1 MELLISEILWIV
13 LSAFIVVG
21 VTVLVLYRKLLP
33 SLLLSRVKQKKR
45 RLHLPDFS
53 TVVTVFVFLLIVLV
67 LLTALQMSY
76 ERSYTVG
83 WYVPT
88 DFFLFKRRLYS
99 FDTLASLLIIN
110 FLEAG
115 LFYVY
120 DCILYKSF
128 KRVGFSFLPLSL
140 FTLFAYLI
148 FQQMNEIY
156 MYLYVIM
163 IILLLLA
170 NMIVPLLKIVTVKRS
185 KWETV
190 FLLFRGVW
198 RTAAMFM
205 LAYFAESI
213 FNMIDDQL
221 LLYMSYFAVVYM
233 IALIFSL
240 TDAVV
245 KTLKFFSE
253 FASAERTIKRLN
265 DVQEDRVGLE
275 AVFELDEE
283 ERMERAALDESII
296 ALKDYPPRFFIL
308 YDWILA
314 WRFPKTFE
322 LWKNH

>member
-33 SLLLSRVKQKKR
+33 SILLSRVKQNKR

-67 LLTALQMSY
+67 LLTAFQMSY
-76 ERSYTVG
+76 EQSYTVG

-99 FDTLASLLIIN
+99 VDTLASLLIIN
-110 FLEAG
+110 FLEVG
-115 LFYVY
+115 LFYIY
-120 DCILYKSF
+120 DCITYKTF
-128 KRVGFSFLPLSL
+128 KRVGFSFLPFSL
-140 FTLFAYLI
+140 ITIFFYLLIEIFEDLGLELQICLIVLF
-148 FQQMNEIY
+148 
-156 MYLYVIM
+156 
-163 IILLLLA
+163 LLA

-198 RTAAMFM
+198 RTAVIIL
-205 LAYFAESI
+205 LAVYLDPIIMGLKKLMTILNYFGVI
-213 FNMIDDQL
+213 
-221 LLYMSYFAVVYM
+221 YMV
-233 IALIFSL
+233 ALIFFL

-283 ERMERAALDESII
+283 EMMERAALDESII

-314 WRFPKTFE
+314 WRFPKTFA
-322 LWKNH
+322 LWRKH

>member
-1 MELLISEILWIV
+1 MELWVSELLWIITSV
-13 LSAFIVVG
+13 FLVVG

-33 SLLLSRVKQKKR
+33 SILLSRVKQNKR

-67 LLTALQMSY
+67 LLTALQISY
-76 ERSYTVG
+76 EQSKTVG

-88 DFFLFKRRLYS
+88 DFFLFNPTLYIS
-99 FDTLASLLIIN
+99 DAIGALVLTN

-140 FTLFAYLI
+140 FTLCAYLLFQEMYEI
-148 FQQMNEIY
+148 F
-156 MYLYVIM
+156 MYLYVIV

-198 RTAAMFM
+198 RTAVIIL
-205 LAYFAESI
+205 LAAYLDPIIMGLKKLMTILNYFGVI
-213 FNMIDDQL
+213 
-221 LLYMSYFAVVYM
+221 YMV
-233 IALIFSL
+233 ALIFSL

-296 ALKDYPPRFFIL
+296 ALKDYPPRFFLL

-322 LWKNH
+322 LWRKH